1 MGTVTSR
8 IVAYVDGFNLYHGL
22 HARRGRRDL
31 WLDVESLL
39 DAKAGQR
46 PGQALTAVRY
56 FTAMVH
62 GAGRA
67 RQQTYLDALIAHG
80 DRTTVHLG
88 RFQRKEQRCWSCGV
102 ARATHEEKESDVA
115 VAVQAVEDVAAGEA
129 DQVWYVS
136 GDSDLCPSVRAVRRI
151 NPQVRTV
158 ALFPPHR
165 SSADLSNA
173 VHGTLRIFDKEPKRH
188 QFPDRI
194 TTSEGTVLARPAH
207 WI

>member
-1 MGTVTSR
+1 VTSR

-22 HARRGRRDL
+22 HARRVRRDL
-31 WLDVESLL
+31 WLDLESLL
-39 DAKAGQR
+39 DAKADQR
-46 PGQALTAVRY
+46 PGQTVTAVRY
-56 FTAMVH
+56 FTAAVH
-62 GAGRA
+62 GPGQA
-67 RQQTYLDALIAHG
+67 RQQTYLQALAAHG

-88 RFQRKEQRCWSCGV
+88 RFQRKQQRCRFCG
-102 ARATHEEKESDVA
+102 ASWNTYEEKESDVA
-115 VAVQAVEDVAAGEA
+115 IAVQAIEGVTTGEA

-151 NPQVRTV
+151 KPHVRTV

-165 SSADLSNA
+165 SSVDLSNA
-173 VHGTLRIFDKEPKRH
+173 VHRALQIFDKEPKRH

-194 TTSEGTVLARPAH
+194 TTSDGTVLARPGY